1 MLVIRLQRVGRKNDP
16 RFRLVVTDSKNGP
29 KSGNFVEILGS
40 HNPRAGKPLLKT
52 ERIQYWLSVGAKT
65 SGTVHNMLV
74 DAKIVEGDKINVLPK
89 MKPVEKEEAAKEVKE
104 VKEEKVSESPES
116 KDSPESALEEV
127 KEEPKKEVTE
137 EGKKEEV
144 KEDKAPNEV
153 KEEEKQEDKKIEENT
168 SAKEEK

>member
-40 HNPRAGKPLLKT
+40 HNPRAGKPVLKT

-74 DAKIVEGDKINVLPK
+74 DAKIVESKKINVLPK
-89 MKPVEKEEAAKEVKE
+89 MKSVEKKEK
-104 VKEEKVSESPES
+104 VKEEKAPES
-116 KDSPESALEEV
+116 KETSEKSAPAETKEESKEEKIEEEKKEGV
-127 KEEPKKEVTE
+127 KEEIV
-137 EGKKEEV
+137 
-144 KEDKAPNEV
+144 
-153 KEEEKQEDKKIEENT
+153 EEKAKAKDSSQKEIIVEETKQEAQKESIIE
-168 SAKEEK
+168 AEK